1 MRADV
6 GSPGT
11 DPVPGPVRPSGRC
24 FVRSGRLGGDGDAR
38 GLGDHVVRFVSLNLD
53 LDDAMLLRQALI
65 LAVGNCAC
73 GSDVGQRRCTACI
86 SRNSLL
92 SELDRVI
99 ERADSGVRRRAGDVA
114 EVQDLWLGTGFAAAA
129 RPASALRLIPGG
141 LLDD

>member
-1 MRADV
+1 MPIWQRVRLDHLAGVSCAANAWARA
-6 GSPGT
+6 GIT
-11 DPVPGPVRPSGRC
+11 K
-24 FVRSGRLGGDGDAR
+24 

-73 GSDVGQRRCTACI
+73 GLDAGQRRCTACI

-99 ERADSGVRRRAGDVA
+99 ERADSGVRRRAGDMA
-114 EVQDLWLGTGFAAAA
+114 EVQDLWLGTGFAASA